1 MSLPRSV
8 AENKNIHVHEK
19 KFCIILMQIVK
30 KGMQQKNLVK
40 AQLQKIIV
48 L

>member
-1 MSLPRSV
+1 MSLLRSV

-19 KFCIILMQIVK
+19 KFCVILMQIVK
-30 KGMQQKNLVK
+30 KAMQQKNLVK